1 MSPLR
6 SINASSGPRPWVAKL
21 LSSGLFCRKCLILVQ
36 RSRGEYVVQGPSSGP
51 TPRSQACPVFQGYF
65 LLLLSYWW
73 IFSLFKISRGN
84 SDVPPPPPTLEMLS
98 VTSQS
103 SSKWRSFFKNKKSC
117 RDFSG
122 SPVVKNPLSTAEDA
136 GSIPGQGT
144 EISYAAGELSQ
155 RAVTRG
161 SLYTATKSSAAKD
174 K

>member
-84 SDVPPPPPTLEMLS
+84 SDVPPPPTPWKCFLSRLRAPQNGGVFLKIKNHAGTSLAVQWLRIHFPLQRTRVPSLVRELRSHML
-98 VTSQS
+98 
-103 SSKWRSFFKNKKSC
+103 
-117 RDFSG
+117 
-122 SPVVKNPLSTAEDA
+122 
-136 GSIPGQGT
+136 QGN
-144 EISYAAGELSQ
+144 
-155 RAVTRG
+155 
-161 SLYTATKSSAAKD
+161 
-174 K
+174 